1 MLDLRTKFVK
11 VLEEAAAPVD
21 FDDADIEALDNLESD
36 ILDMNTPDS
45 NNTEVTPDDT
55 VEVEAA

>member
-1 MLDLRTKFVK
+1 

-21 FDDADIEALDNLESD
+21 FDDADIEALDSLDSAT
-36 ILDMNTPDS
+36 LDMNTPDS
-45 NNTEVTPDDT
+45 NNSEATPDDT